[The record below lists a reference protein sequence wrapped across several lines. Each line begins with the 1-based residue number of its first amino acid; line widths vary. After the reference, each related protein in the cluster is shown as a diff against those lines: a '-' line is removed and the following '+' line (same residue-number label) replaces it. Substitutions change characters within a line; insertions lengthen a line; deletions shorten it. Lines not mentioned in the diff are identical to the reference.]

1 MRGYKIN
8 LIFLFLSF
16 YAFSPPLLSF
26 SEKETHKATLMDFKI
41 TTYLASGAT
50 NKSQAKITR
59 WNKLIRFEPIPE
71 GEEFQIFDYENLIF
85 YRVFP
90 KENIY
95 FSHNINQRELSRAYQ
110 QGILLADRPSPLQVQ
125 KIKIKETSIK
135 NQPVTLY
142 MVGKKTLEKQGEN
155 GAPPLHYSF
164 VWEAQG
170 LGNMPIRIAD
180 TRSDG
185 TTTIIDY
192 SNIRHEEVKPSL
204 FQPPEDYLH
213 LSPF

>member
-1 MRGYKIN
+1 MREYKN
-8 LIFLFLSF
+8 VLIFFFLSF
-16 YAFSPPLLSF
+16 FAFPPPLLSF
-26 SEKETHKATLMDFKI
+26 SEKETQKATLMDFKI
-41 TTYLASGAT
+41 TTYLASGGT

-59 WNKLIRFEPIPE
+59 WNKFVRFESIPE

-95 FSHNINQRELSRAYQ
+95 FSHIINQRELSRAYQ
-110 QGILLADRPSPLQVQ
+110 QGILLANRPSPLQVQ

-135 NQPVTLY
+135 NQAVTLY

-164 VWEAQG
+164 VWEAKG
-170 LGNMPIRIAD
+170 LGNIPIRIAD
-180 TRSDG
+180 TRNDG
-185 TTTIIDY
+185 TTTIIDF
-192 SNIRHEEVKPSL
+192 SNIRHEEVEPSL